1 MRCVSERR
9 YVLDALQYFSRTAQW
24 SAHTLQALVFQP
36 NILGAM
42 EPRLLGNIYAIC
54 HMPYAIY
61 SFPFAFAVT
70 SEELCELGK
79 LAR

>member
-1 MRCVSERR
+1 MSVAIRCVSERR

-42 EPRLLGNIYAIC
+42 EPRLLGNKS
-54 HMPYAIY
+54 PIY